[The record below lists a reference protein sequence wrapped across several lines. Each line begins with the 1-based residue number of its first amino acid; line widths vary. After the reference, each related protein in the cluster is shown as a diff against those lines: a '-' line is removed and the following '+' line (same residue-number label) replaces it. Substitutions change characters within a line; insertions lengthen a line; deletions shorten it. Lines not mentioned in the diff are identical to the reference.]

1 MYRTRTK
8 KVNKMNELFKAVLLA
23 KQEISVITKDATSP
37 LNKYAS
43 LHNIMV
49 SLQPVLDKYNLV
61 VYHAFEKREEGVLNV
76 VTNLVHV
83 GEKDMH
89 TLRVEFPV
97 KEVQDSQTMGKAMT
111 YARRYNIT
119 GLFNLTFVDDKD
131 DNDYGDTQP
140 KKTMKVAPKPL
151 SF

>member
-1 MYRTRTK
+1 
-8 KVNKMNELFKAVLLA
+8 MNELFKAVLQA
-23 KQEISVITKDATSP
+23 KQEISTITKDATSP

-61 VYHAFEKREEGVLNV
+61 IYHAFEKSEEGILTV
-76 VTNLVHV
+76 VTNLVHI
-83 GEKDMH
+83 GEKESH
-89 TLRVEFPV
+89 TLRIEFPV

-119 GLFNLTFVDDKD
+119 ALFNLTFIDDKD
-131 DNDYGDTQP
+131 DNDYGDTPQ
-140 KKTMKVAPKPL
+140 KKTTKVAPKPL
-151 SF
+151 TF

>member
-1 MYRTRTK
+1 
-8 KVNKMNELFKAVLLA
+8 MNELFKAVLQA
-23 KQEISVITKDATSP
+23 KQEISTITKDATSP

-61 VYHAFEKREEGVLNV
+61 IYHAFEKSEEGILTV
-76 VTNLVHV
+76 VTNLVHI
-83 GEKDMH
+83 GEKESH
-89 TLRVEFPV
+89 TLRIEFPV

-119 GLFNLTFVDDKD
+119 ALFNLTFIDDKD
-131 DNDYGDTQP
+131 DNDYGDTPQ
-140 KKTMKVAPKPL
+140 KKTTKVAPKPL
-151 SF
+151 TL

>member
-1 MYRTRTK
+1 
-8 KVNKMNELFKAVLLA
+8 MNELFKAVLQA
-23 KQEISVITKDATSP
+23 KQEISTITKDATSP

-43 LHNIMV
+43 LYNIMQA
-49 SLQPVLDKYNLV
+49 LQPVLDKHNLV
-61 VYHAFEKREEGVLNV
+61 VYHEFKKTEEGILTV

-83 GEKDMH
+83 GEKEMH

-119 GLFNLTFVDDKD
+119 ALFNLTFVDDKD
-131 DNDYGDTQP
+131 DNDYGDTP
-140 KKTMKVAPKPL
+140 SKKVTKVAPKPL
-151 SF
+151 TF

>member
-1 MYRTRTK
+1 
-8 KVNKMNELFKAVLLA
+8 MNELFKAVLQA

-43 LHNIMV
+43 LYNIMQA
-49 SLQPVLDKYNLV
+49 LQPVLDKHNLV
-61 VYHAFEKREEGVLNV
+61 IYHEFEKTEDGVLTV

-83 GEKDMH
+83 CEIENH
-89 TLRVEFPV
+89 TLKVEFPV
-97 KEVQDSQTMGKAMT
+97 KEVLDSQTMGKAMT

-119 GLFNLTFVDDKD
+119 ALFNLTFVDDKD
-131 DNDYGDTQP
+131 DNDYGDTPQ
-140 KKTMKVAPKPL
+140 KKTMKVAPKQI

>member
-1 MYRTRTK
+1 
-8 KVNKMNELFKAVLLA
+8 MNELFKAVLQA
-23 KQEISVITKDATSP
+23 KQEISTITKDATSP

-43 LHNIMV
+43 LHNIMA

-61 VYHAFEKREEGVLNV
+61 IYQAFEKSEEGILTV
-76 VTNLVHV
+76 VTNLVHI
-83 GEKDMH
+83 GEKESH
-89 TLRVEFPV
+89 TLRIECPV

-119 GLFNLTFVDDKD
+119 ALFNLTFIDDKD
-131 DNDYGDTQP
+131 DNDYGDTPQ
-140 KKTMKVAPKPL
+140 KKTMKVAPKPI

>member
-1 MYRTRTK
+1 
-8 KVNKMNELFKAVLLA
+8 MNELFKAVLQA
-23 KQEISVITKDATSP
+23 KQEISTITKDATSP

-43 LHNIMV
+43 LYNIMQA
-49 SLQPVLDKYNLV
+49 LQPVLDKYNLV
-61 VYHAFEKREEGVLNV
+61 VYHAFEKTEDGVLKV
-76 VTNLVHV
+76 VTHLVHV
-83 GEKDMH
+83 GEKETH
-89 TLRVEFPV
+89 ALRAEFPI

-131 DNDYGDTQP
+131 DNDYGDT
-140 KKTMKVAPKPL
+140 KTTKTTKVAPKPI